1 MYAVPST
8 EFQTIIDMKMFKKLH
23 DARSKLRS
31 SMRHQRDNTMA
42 AVKDLLS
49 PDHGNTDRAS
59 AEAKR
64 IKQEARQLHQ
74 EISERRQL
82 KHQVMATLEVSAEE
96 LEAPI
101 AQPFMRTL
109 QNTDAF
115 RNHVS

>member
-8 EFQTIIDMKMFKKLH
+8 EFNTIIDMKMFRKLH

-31 SMRHQRDNTMA
+31 SMRHHRDDVMA
-42 AVKDLLS
+42 AAKELLS

-64 IKQEARQLHQ
+64 IKQDARQLQ
-74 EISERRQL
+74 KDIAERRQL